1 MDDGLDKRFWL
12 KTVGVVVGL
21 GVLGLLS
28 FLIFNGLV
36 WRLGAIG
43 ALIVVFGVLLLV
55 TNRVDKKRQREYDD
69 DD

>member
-12 KTVGVVVGL
+12 KTVGAIVGL

-28 FLIFNGLV
+28 FLVFTGLV

-69 DD
+69 D

>member
-43 ALIVVFGVLLLV
+43 ALIVVFGVLVLV

>member
-55 TNRVDKKRQREYDD
+55 TNRVEKKRQREYDD

>member
-1 MDDGLDKRFWL
+1 VEGLDGRFWL
-12 KTVGVVVGL
+12 KMVGAIVGIGIL
-21 GVLGLLS
+21 ALLS

-43 ALIVVFGVLLLV
+43 TLIVVFGVLLLV
-55 TNRVDKKRQREYDD
+55 TSRVDKKRQREYDD

>member
-1 MDDGLDKRFWL
+1 LDKRFWL